1 MRDELPPLE
10 TLLDAVHRALRAG
23 DFAALPALT
32 AVAEAWDTD
41 SLPRDPAALRAMQR
55 KLQRNDACL
64 QASARGLRAA
74 RRRMTE
80 IAAARAGLQT
90 YTQSGLRLQVGLS
103 QGTLTQRV

>member
-1 MRDELPPLE
+1 MAHDRTTLE
-10 TLLDAVHRALRAG
+10 GLLDSVHAALRAG

-32 AVAEAWDTD
+32 AAVGALEDVA
-41 SLPRDPAALRAMQR
+41 LPRDAGALRALQR

-74 RRRMTE
+74 RRRLTE

-90 YTQSGLRLQVGLS
+90 YTQTGTRQQIGPS
-103 QGTLTQRV
+103 QGRLAQRF